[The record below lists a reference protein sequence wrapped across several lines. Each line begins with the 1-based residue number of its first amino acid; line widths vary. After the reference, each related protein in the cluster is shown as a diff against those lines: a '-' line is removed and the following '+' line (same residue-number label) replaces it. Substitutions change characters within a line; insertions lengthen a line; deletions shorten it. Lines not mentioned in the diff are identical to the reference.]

1 MTETATETVTAPTS
15 VFAQFMPAV
24 WPFRYSGTLFMH
36 SIAGGT
42 PSDPNVAE
50 GWLKSKTAA
59 KDDLVRDFVM
69 GIMVER
75 GIDLETATKEAD
87 RLKHLNGFKK
97 DPERGLYVDARCLKA
112 AIKEA
117 ASVARAADKLEA
129 RWGKTSKGIL
139 NFVAEHIQVVESRL
153 YFRTEDG
160 TPVTEPTTVIQ
171 SFPKNART
179 GQTGIQ
185 YTEVCEGIYIDFT
198 VISDWQFKP
207 QEWATI
213 WGTGEYQGL
222 GATRSQ
228 GMGRYAVTA
237 WDQVAA

>member
-1 MTETATETVTAPTS
+1 MTETATPPVS
-15 VFAQFMPAV
+15 VFAPFTPSV
-24 WPFRYSGTLFMH
+24 WPYKYDGTLFMH

-59 KDDLVRDFVM
+59 KDDLVRGLVM
-69 GIMVER
+69 EIMADR

-87 RLKHLNGFKK
+87 RLKHLNGFKR
-97 DPERGLYVDARCLKA
+97 DPQRGLYVDGRCLKA

-153 YFRTEDG
+153 YFRTQDG
-160 TPVTEPTTVIQ
+160 APVTEPDTVIQ

-185 YTEVCEGIYIDFT
+185 YTEVCEGVFIDFT
-198 VISDWQFKP
+198 VISDWKFSDA
-207 QEWATI
+207 EWATI

-228 GMGRYAVTA
+228 GMGRYAVTR
-237 WDQVAA
+237 WDQAAA